1 MTLVAGV
8 DCSTQSTKVVVVDE
22 SGKIVA
28 QASAPHRVTGTG
40 GARET
45 DPAVWESALATALR
59 ATGRAAE
66 VEAISIA
73 GQQHGLVV
81 VDGDGRPLRPS
92 MLWNDTR
99 SASDAAAI
107 VETLGGDQRIADRV
121 GSTLTPAFTVS
132 KWAWLRRN
140 EPEVA
145 AAARGVRLPHDH
157 INAVLTGQAS
167 TDRSDASGTGWWS
180 PADEAYA
187 GDVLGLPAVDLDP
200 ARLPPVLGPGD
211 SAGTVTPAASERFG
225 LRAGVVVGAGVA
237 DNASAGLAL
246 ALEPGEAALS
256 LGTSGTAFA
265 TSPTPSAD
273 PSGVVAGFAS
283 ADGRY
288 LPLACTLNAT
298 VAVDRVASWLGVKR
312 HEVEP
317 SGGIVCLPWLD
328 GERTPNLPT
337 ASGSLWGLRQ
347 DSTPGAILQ
356 AAYEGAAAT
365 LLEAADVVGRWSV
378 VDPSTPLLLV
388 GGGARGEVWRQTVL
402 RLSGRALQLPDNQEL
417 VAYGAAVQAHATLTS
432 RPAGDVAKAWDG
444 RRGAVL
450 DAVEP
455 DTTTRRRIKAWS
467 DAVAGLVHG
476 DGID

>member
-167 TDRSDASGTGWWS
+167 TDRSDTSGTGWWS

-187 GDVLGLPAVDLDP
+187 EDVLAAVGLAAD
-200 ARLPPVLGPGD
+200 RLPGVLGPGEA
-211 SAGTVTPAASERFG
+211 AGTVSAAAAERFG
-225 LRAGVVVGAGVA
+225 LRAGAVVGPGAG
-237 DNASAGLAL
+237 DNAAAALGLGLA
-246 ALEPGEAALS
+246 AGEAAIS
-256 LGTSGTAFA
+256 L
-265 TSPTPSAD
+265 
-273 PSGVVAGFAS
+273 
-283 ADGRY
+283 
-288 LPLACTLNAT
+288 
-298 VAVDRVASWLGVKR
+298 
-312 HEVEP
+312 
-317 SGGIVCLPWLD
+317 
-328 GERTPNLPT
+328 
-337 ASGSLWGLRQ
+337 
-347 DSTPGAILQ
+347 
-356 AAYEGAAAT
+356 
-365 LLEAADVVGRWSV
+365 
-378 VDPSTPLLLV
+378 
-388 GGGARGEVWRQTVL
+388 
-402 RLSGRALQLPDNQEL
+402 
-417 VAYGAAVQAHATLTS
+417 
-432 RPAGDVAKAWDG
+432 
-444 RRGAVL
+444 
-450 DAVEP
+450 
-455 DTTTRRRIKAWS
+455 
-467 DAVAGLVHG
+467 
-476 DGID
+476 